1 MVNDE
6 HLDLEYEDFNKAL
19 REGNM
24 AGFNFDNMLAS
35 QHAAINAL
43 LAVGQTALASAERMA
58 ALKTIENLVISTYNE
73 FSDDPAVNRII
84 DIAVL
89 DKMEELINAYK

>member
-1 MVNDE
+1 MNSPPTEEICMYQD
-6 HLDLEYEDFNKAL
+6 KL
-19 REGNM
+19 RLAAQTYFKSFGRLFGETP
-24 AGFNFDNMLAS
+24 NFPS
-35 QHAAINAL
+35 
-43 LAVGQTALASAERMA
+43 GEERMA

-73 FSDDPAVNRII
+73 FADDPAVNRIV